1 MFLLRVWYALSSPS
15 FMNMFYTISQNH
27 TGLLRNLVGPFMG
40 LPTPTSS
47 TAQESPDKWP
57 SLQASQDRDTSGG
70 MDFSTIGDFL
80 SGGLGDSASGS
91 ASGTWTS
98 LSPTSTLFQGAA
110 RQPLTAAIHPYENS
124 VSFLIILGV
133 ISADNLHLYSLS
145 GHLYH
150 HQQHHSEELVVLGL

>member
-1 MFLLRVWYALSSPS
+1 
-15 FMNMFYTISQNH
+15 
-27 TGLLRNLVGPFMG
+27 MG

-47 TAQESPDKWP
+47 IAQDSSPDKWP
-57 SLQASQDRDTSGG
+57 SHRDTSGG

-80 SGGLGDSASGS
+80 SGGLDDSASGS
-91 ASGTWTS
+91 ASGTWT
-98 LSPTSTLFQGAA
+98 A
-110 RQPLTAAIHPYENS
+110 RRPLTAAMHPYENL

-150 HQQHHSEELVVLGL
+150 HQQHHSEELVILGL